1 MHQLSGA
8 SFDLA
13 PRSTPLPERTRRNIF
28 DDDALDK
35 LEVEESRLHIGRKDA
50 SQTADTLLD
59 DRSAA
64 PNKAAILSA
73 LAAFDS
79 DEDERDD
86 TYDVADV
93 GGTLDATAA
102 GAADNAHEVSEMP
115 HEETLFGLYK
125 SKPEVYARDSA
136 TRRSEARAALRL
148 DTRMTDEA
156 IEGWGLM
163 LSRDSRRLERLEAKY
178 SSFGGTHRSL
188 ESTAWRAGDDVE
200 GTGRSS
206 SSSQGGRRGGYQGR
220 GRGRGGGGGGRGGQ
234 GNPGGLA
241 DGSHPHSTRAHK
253 EVHKSSRANH
263 NRRDQRARKVAR
275 GMAG

>member
-1 MHQLSGA
+1 MHQPSGT
-8 SFDLA
+8 SSHLA
-13 PRSTPLPERTRRNIF
+13 PRPTPLPERTRRNIF

-35 LEVEESRLHIGRKDA
+35 LEVDESRLHMGRKDP

-93 GGTLDATAA
+93 GGTLDTTPA
-102 GAADNAHEVSEMP
+102 GAAEDTREASEMP
-115 HEETLFGLYK
+115 HEETLFNVYK
-125 SKPEVYARDSA
+125 NNPEVYARDSA

-148 DTRMTDEA
+148 DTQMTDEA

-163 LSRDSRRLERLEAKY
+163 LSRDSRSLGRLETKY
-178 SSFGGTHRSL
+178 SGFGGTHRRL
-188 ESTAWRAGDDVE
+188 ESTAWRARDDVD
-200 GTGRSS
+200 GTGSS
-206 SSSQGGRRGGYQGR
+206 SSSRGGRRGGYR
-220 GRGRGGGGGGRGGQ
+220 GRGRGGGGDGRGQQ
-234 GNPGGLA
+234 GNPSGLA
-241 DGSHPHSTRAHK
+241 NDGHSHSARAHK